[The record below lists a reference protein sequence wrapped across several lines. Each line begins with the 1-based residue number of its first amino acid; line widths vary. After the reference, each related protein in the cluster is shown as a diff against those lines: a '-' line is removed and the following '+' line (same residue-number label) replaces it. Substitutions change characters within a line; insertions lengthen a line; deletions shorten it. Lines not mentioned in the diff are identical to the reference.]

1 MGVSAVALHQRLTI
15 AVPRT
20 ATYSLLGDPGKV
32 PTECWFVYHGYAQL
46 AHRFLRRFEGL
57 EEPGRWIVAPEGL
70 SRFYV
75 HGSHGLVGAS
85 WMTREDRDAEIED
98 HLGYLDALYA
108 SLFPNAATAPRIVLL
123 GFSQGCATASRWA
136 ARGMARPT
144 RIVLWGELQAHDLT
158 DEDYRRLREHG
169 TEVLFVVGRED
180 PYVSIASVER
190 AAKELEDRGL
200 TVRTVSFDGGH
211 DIDGPTLMRVAQADN
226 EER

>member
-15 AVPRT
+15 AVSRT
-20 ATYSLLGDPGKV
+20 ATYSLLGDRGTV
-32 PTECWFVYHGYAQL
+32 PAECWLVYHGYGQL

-75 HGSHGLVGAS
+75 SGSHGQVGAS
-85 WMTREDRDAEIED
+85 WMTREDRGGEIED
-98 HLGYLDALYA
+98 YLGYLDALYA
-108 SLFPNAATAPRIVLL
+108 SLFSNAATPPRIVLL

-136 ARGMARPT
+136 ARGVARPA
-144 RIVLWGELQAHDLT
+144 RLVLWGELQAQDLI

-180 PYVSIASVER
+180 PYVSLTAVER
-190 AAKELEDRGL
+190 AANELEARGL
-200 TVRTVSFDGGH
+200 TVRTVSFAGGH
-211 DIDGPTLMRVAQADN
+211 DIDGPTLLRVAHGDT
-226 EER
+226 ED